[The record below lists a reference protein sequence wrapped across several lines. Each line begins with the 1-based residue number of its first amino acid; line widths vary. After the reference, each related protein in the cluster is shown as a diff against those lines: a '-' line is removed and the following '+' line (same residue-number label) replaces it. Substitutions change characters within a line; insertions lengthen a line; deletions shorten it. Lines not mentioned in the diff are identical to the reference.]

1 MWKRRDGRQNGEIG
15 AGRGLARRLMAP
27 IPLALIVAIEGPAG
41 RMRAAPAV
49 RNDSQSKEF

>member
-49 RNDSQSKEF
+49 RNNSQSKES